1 MPSRGGD
8 PVQVTKKGGGFA
20 SMETTDGKY
29 LYYTQAKA
37 SIGNLWKMPV
47 EGGEP
52 TEIVEGIVYHNFA
65 VTVRGLYYMTQP
77 DVRSDTKLIHFLSS
91 EDHKTR
97 IVATI
102 KQKVYVG
109 FSLSPDERWL
119 LYAPNGRGGSNVMLV
134 ESFDL
139 DGRTQ

>member
-1 MPSRGGD
+1 
-8 PVQVTKKGGGFA
+8 
-20 SMETTDGKY
+20 METTDGKY
-29 LYYTQAKA
+29 LYYTQARA
-37 SIGNLWKMPV
+37 PIGNLWKMPV

-52 TEIVEGIVYHNFA
+52 TEIVEGIVAHNFA

-77 DVRSDTKLIHFLSS
+77 DLHSDTKLVHFLSS
-91 EDHKTR
+91 ADHTTR

-119 LYAPNGRGGSNVMLV
+119 LYAPNERGGSNVMLV
-134 ESFDL
+134 ENFDL
-139 DGRTQ
+139 DGGTQ

>member
-8 PVQVTKKGGGFA
+8 PVQVTKNGGA
-20 SMETTDGKY
+20 ACMETTDGKY
-29 LYYTQAKA
+29 LYYTQARA
-37 SIGNLWKMPV
+37 PIGNLWKMPV

-52 TEIVEGIVYHNFA
+52 TEIVEGIVAHNFA

-77 DVRSDTKLIHFLSS
+77 DLYSDTKLVHFLSS
-91 EDHKTR
+91 ADHKTL

-109 FSLSPDERWL
+109 FSVSPDERWL
-119 LYAPNGRGGSNVMLV
+119 LYAPNERGGSNVMLV
-134 ESFDL
+134 ENFDL
-139 DGRTQ
+139 DGGTQ